1 MSSTFRPVK
10 AVSRK
15 LVPSLTESKNRCLV
29 FHIAGPMSSWGTVA
43 VGTMRPTQRHPTKS
57 AIIGIVAASLGLT
70 RDDPR
75 IATLFSD
82 FEYAVISSGI
92 ESEMSDYATVQTS
105 SAISGEFKS
114 DLPPRSLELSRSKLE
129 AMLVDKRYVCNGF
142 YTVLMVPS
150 GKTEFGLEV
159 IMDALQHPYFLPY
172 LGRKSCPLSFPM
184 CPTIEEYSHIRDIIP
199 SIYLR
204 PFRHDAFPES
214 RLLKDLRNLRIF
226 STYPMD
232 GYGGHT
238 EYVVLDDDLDRKS
251 WQFRE
256 RVEFEFM
263 EGLE

>member
-1 MSSTFRPVK
+1 M
-10 AVSRK
+10 
-15 LVPSLTESKNRCLV
+15 
-29 FHIAGPMSSWGTVA
+29 GSWGTIA

-92 ESEMSDYATVQTS
+92 ESEISDYATVQTS
-105 SAISGEFKS
+105 PTTNGEFKS
-114 DLPPRSLELSRSKLE
+114 ALPPRSLELSQSKQE
-129 AMLVDKRYVCNGF
+129 TMLVDKRYICNGF

-150 GKTEFGLEV
+150 GKTEFGLEE
-159 IMDALQHPYFLPY
+159 IMDALKHPHFLPY

-184 CPTIEEYSHIRDIIP
+184 CPTVEEYRYIKDIIP
-199 SIYLR
+199 SIYLK

-214 RLLKDLRNLRIF
+214 KLLNSLCNLRIF

-238 EYVVLDDDLDRKS
+238 EYVVLDDDRDSTS

-256 RVEFEFM
+256 RVEFEYT
-263 EGLE
+263 EELE

>member
-1 MSSTFRPVK
+1 M
-10 AVSRK
+10 
-15 LVPSLTESKNRCLV
+15 
-29 FHIAGPMSSWGTVA
+29 GSWGTVA

-57 AIIGIVAASLGLT
+57 AIVGIVAASLGLT
-70 RDDPR
+70 RDDPH

-82 FEYAVISSGI
+82 FEYTIISSGI

-105 SAISGEFKS
+105 PTASGEFKS
-114 DLPPRSLELSRSKLE
+114 TLPPRFLELSQSKLE
-129 AMLVDKRYVCNGF
+129 TMLVDKRYICNGF

-150 GKTEFGLEV
+150 RKTEFGLEE
-159 IMDALQHPYFLPY
+159 IMDALQHPHFLPY

-184 CPTIEEYSHIRDIIP
+184 CPTIEEYKHIKDIIP
-199 SIYLR
+199 QIYLK

-214 RLLKDLRNLRIF
+214 KLLKNLSALRIF

-232 GYGGHT
+232 GYSGHT
-238 EYVVLDDDLDRKS
+238 EYVVLDDDPDRKS

-256 RVEFEFM
+256 RVEFEYL